1 MVFKFFSNRVKEYQ
15 RRSEIFNLCIFQ
27 PKQKYIGRPWQKIKL
42 SNQNKKSS
50 WKTVANKAKI
60 TCGAKIKKIISG
72 KRSKKSP
79 CKTTAKIILTESKQ
93 NCHERPNQINQHILN
108 FH

>member
-60 TCGAKIKKIISG
+60 TCGAKIKKSSQG
-72 KRSKKSP
+72 NEAKNHLVKPRQKS
-79 CKTTAKIILTESKQ
+79 S
-93 NCHERPNQINQHILN
+93 
-108 FH
+108 